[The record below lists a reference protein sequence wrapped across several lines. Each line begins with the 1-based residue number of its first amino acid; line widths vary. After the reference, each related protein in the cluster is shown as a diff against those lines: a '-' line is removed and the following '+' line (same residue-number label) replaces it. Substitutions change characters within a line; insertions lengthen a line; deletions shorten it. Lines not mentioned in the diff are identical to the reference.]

1 MLKAGQVF
9 RLATDVV
16 AVEPFE
22 NRMRAVL
29 IPSGNVVRVT
39 KYPCPTDDRMAD
51 VLWDERPV
59 VVFGR
64 DLRERAQEIRALSAS
79 QSGTN

>member
-16 AVEPFE
+16 AIEPFE

-29 IPSGNVVRVT
+29 IPSGNVVQVT
-39 KYPCPTDDRMAD
+39 KYPCPADDRMAD
-51 VLWDERPV
+51 VLWDGKPV

-64 DLRERAQEIRALSAS
+64 DLHERAQEITAMSAS
-79 QSGTN
+79 QSGRS